1 MEQTKILKHGD
12 INLLLPLSAL
22 LLFHIL
28 NHGMEIL

>member
-1 MEQTKILKHGD
+1 MEQTKILKRGN
-12 INLLLPLSAL
+12 INPLLPLSAL